1 MNEEGGFP
9 ILSIV
14 VGALILGYFGLEIN
28 RRRKKLRAIFNVID
42 KRESTIAKVLEQMV
56 EIGELKPFAWGDQ
69 V

>member
-9 ILSIV
+9 ILPFVI
-14 VGALILGYFGLEIN
+14 GALILGYFGLEIN

-42 KRESTIAKVLEQMV
+42 KRESPIAEVLEQMV